1 MVKISIVI
9 PLYNEEESLEQ
20 LYAKIKESCV
30 NLGQNYEII
39 FIDDGS
45 KDGSFEILKKLAAAD
60 SVVKVIKFRKN
71 FGQTAALS
79 AGFDAAAGEIIIPM
93 DADLQNDPADIS
105 RLVKKMEEGY
115 DVVSGWRKDR
125 KDKVLSRKVPSWLAN
140 SLISLITRVKI
151 HDYGCTLKAYRS
163 EILKDVKI
171 YGEMHRF
178 IPAYAAWRGAEVT
191 ELVVTHHPRKFGKT
205 KYGISRTL
213 KVVLDLLVVKFVI
226 DYSTK
231 SIYFF
236 GGLGLISIFGGFCSG
251 LLAIYFKIFQNKPF
265 ITTPLPLL
273 TALLIMVGIQLTVMG
288 LLSDIILRSYY
299 ESSGKKIYAVRE
311 KINL

>member
-1 MVKISIVI
+1 MFLSIIV
-9 PLYNEEESLEQ
+9 PVYDEEESLRLLYEQ
-20 LYAKIKESCV
+20 IKKVCDG
-30 NLGQNYEII
+30 LGKSYEII
-39 FIDDGS
+39 FVDDGS
-45 KDGSFEILKKLAAAD
+45 QDKSFEILKEIAAKDA
-60 SVVKVIKFRKN
+60 VVKVIKFKKN

-79 AGFDAAAGEIIIPM
+79 AGFDAAQGEIIIPM
-93 DADLQNDPADIS
+93 DADLQNDPTDIP
-105 RLVKKMEEGY
+105 RLLAKLDEGY

-125 KDKVLSRKVPSWLAN
+125 QDKFLTRKIPSWVAN
-140 SLISLITRVKI
+140 SLISLITRVKL

-163 EILKDVKI
+163 EVLKDIKI

-178 IPAYAAWRGAEVT
+178 IPAYAAWRGAKVAEIS
-191 ELVVTHHPRKFGKT
+191 VTHHSRKFGKT

-213 KVVLDLLVVKFVI
+213 KVILDLLVVKFII

-236 GGLGLISIFGGFCSG
+236 GGLGLISILGAFCGG
-251 LLAIYFKIFQNKPF
+251 LWAVYLKLFQHTPF
-265 ITTPLPLL
+265 ILTPLPLL
-273 TALLIMVGIQLTVMG
+273 TVLLFLVGIQLIVMG

-299 ESSGKKIYAVRE
+299 ETNHKKAYTIRE